1 RAKRQGRPLS
11 VMMAD
16 LDYLRRIN
24 NNSGHL
30 AGDLVLIGVSEII
43 RRSVRSQDIVGRFG
57 GEEFA
62 ILLPDTDQE
71 EAFQVAEAVR
81 QAIAETDF
89 AIPTNPT
96 PIRATMTLGIACFP
110 DDATTATDL
119 LHHADVA
126 VYQAKMD
133 GRNRVACASDLFY
146 RIKSEGSFAAEE
158 SSTESSRKSE
168 SSVDQPPQ
176 PRLLD
181 LPVHV
186 PHLSTSMLEDEAMNL
201 PGWYRWLSDTVL
213 KSVMIAFA
221 LLLTMIGVSLQMAT
235 DWQAILVVVLLT
247 AAAQFL
253 RLKVFTSGDLP
264 LAVALLF
271 TAALIT
277 GVPGLALA
285 SAVIVFISALS
296 ETNFD
301 SAQLWARKLDLANDW
316 AIGLLAGLAPALLTP
331 TFDVSLSIGYLPLL
345 VVPFFLMMLAYSY
358 TGISLIAF
366 NVSVAT
372 KTSFARVWRDEFQSA
387 PGQYMLMSFIGL
399 CMALMYAMFGLTSF
413 LLCVSTIFVM
423 RLAQEPELVH
433 KMHLE
438 KLAAFLR
445 QPLNS
450 AGIYSN
456 RKSYQHEPVA
466 TPVLLEADTAR
477 IERYLNFRDQARID

>member
-1 RAKRQGRPLS
+1 
-11 VMMAD
+11 M
-16 LDYLRRIN
+16 
-24 NNSGHL
+24 
-30 AGDLVLIGVSEII
+30 
-43 RRSVRSQDIVGRFG
+43 
-57 GEEFA
+57 
-62 ILLPDTDQE
+62 
-71 EAFQVAEAVR
+71 
-81 QAIAETDF
+81 
-89 AIPTNPT
+89 
-96 PIRATMTLGIACFP
+96 
-110 DDATTATDL
+110 
-119 LHHADVA
+119 
-126 VYQAKMD
+126 
-133 GRNRVACASDLFY
+133 
-146 RIKSEGSFAAEE
+146 
-158 SSTESSRKSE
+158 
-168 SSVDQPPQ
+168 
-176 PRLLD
+176 
-181 LPVHV
+181 
-186 PHLSTSMLEDEAMNL
+186 
-201 PGWYRWLSDTVL
+201 
-213 KSVMIAFA
+213 
-221 LLLTMIGVSLQMAT
+221 
-235 DWQAILVVVLLT
+235 
-247 AAAQFL
+247 
-253 RLKVFTSGDLP
+253 
-264 LAVALLF
+264 
-271 TAALIT
+271 
-277 GVPGLALA
+277 ALA

-438 KLAAFLR
+438 KLGSISATAAQFR
-445 QPLNS
+445 
-450 AGIYSN
+450 GIYSN